1 MAAADL
7 SVVRVSVLGPLRVT
21 VDGAPAVLGGPRQ
34 RSVLARLALAGGAVV
49 STDRIVHDLW
59 EGEPPPKALASL
71 QVHVSHLRRA
81 LEPTRQRRA
90 AAGVLVSAAP
100 GYALHLPREAV
111 DAWRFEDRV
120 AQALG
125 TTGAQDR
132 RQLLDDALADWH
144 GPAYAEVADTAW
156 AAPEVARLDELRLV
170 AREGRAEAD
179 LELGRATAVVPELE
193 RLVHD
198 VPARERAVRL
208 LALALYRSG
217 RQGDALTALRRV
229 REHLADELGV
239 DPGPEL
245 RRLEA
250 AVLQQAPS
258 LDVAPAPAPH
268 PVVVAPP
275 TPPARTAIGR
285 SAELR
290 RLLEAADGARA
301 GATVVW
307 VGGEAG
313 AGKTT
318 LVEAAAEEL
327 RGRGW
332 QVSWGRCP
340 EVDGAPPAWPWQ
352 EIVRG
357 LAGGGSLPGDAPQNA
372 FSLGR
377 AVADRLRAAAQGR
390 SLLVVLDDTHRADEL
405 TLQLLRQVVV
415 QLAGQPVLVLAT
427 FRDTEDGDEL
437 AATRAALAAASAA
450 HLTLTGLD
458 DAGVAVLAGAYGLDG
473 ASPGDLALLRERTG
487 GNPLFVRELTRLMV
501 SEGPA
506 AARSSVPAGVREVLR
521 RRVARLPGPAVT
533 ALRQAAVLGREVDV
547 DLLAAVAGRDP
558 DELLDALETAV
569 LAGLLDE
576 PAPGRVRFSH
586 ALVRDTLYEDTPL
599 LRRSRVHAAALAV
612 LSAQGG
618 ADAATLAHHAVA
630 SASPATAP
638 AAVRLVVAAA
648 RAAEA
653 VGAPADA
660 ARQWASALRM
670 HELAGARAGGDEA
683 LLDLLLPSIPAHA
696 RAGNAVVAREQQ
708 RLAVRAAARLGR
720 RDLHVAALAAWDAPL
735 VWTVRD
741 DGAQDPELLQP
752 LLELLETPAGEDL
765 PDDVRARLWVA
776 LFREVEGVDDARTER
791 AGTQAVELA
800 RRVPDD
806 RRLLCAA
813 LNVRGYAAL
822 GPDLA
827 DRREEFAE
835 ELLAVATAAGATD
848 HQAVAHWLLFLAAS
862 ARTELVSARRHGD
875 AAVAFSGSGQLG
887 HVLAAV
893 GIHAGALLVLAGRSA
908 EGRERY
914 EQLAARLVE
923 TGQMN
928 GGMLAVIGRF
938 VAGFADGD
946 LSGSVAD
953 FDWLR
958 TAMPGALAESV
969 TLTFLDA
976 GREADARAAWAT
988 RRPIARDYFWLATT
1002 TLRAHAAARLGEVPV
1017 ASAAYAELLP
1027 WAGRIAGLDNG
1038 TLVVGPVDDALAAV
1052 AALVGDDAA
1061 AERHRRDAAGV
1072 RRRLATELAAAG
1084 V

>member
-1 MAAADL
+1 MAL
-7 SVVRVSVLGPLRVT
+7 VPVRVSVLGPLRVT
-21 VDGAPAVLGGPRQ
+21 VDGAAAVLGGPRQ
-34 RSVLARLALAGGAVV
+34 RSVLARLVAAGGAVV
-49 STDRIVHDLW
+49 PTDRIAHDLW

-81 LEPTRQRRA
+81 LEPTRERRA
-90 AAGVLVSAAP
+90 AAGVLVSAPP
-100 GYALHLPREAV
+100 GYALHLPREGV

-120 AQALG
+120 AQATG
-125 TTGAQDR
+125 TTDAAAR
-132 RQLLDDALADWH
+132 RRLLEEALADWA

-170 AREGRAEAD
+170 AREGRAEAE
-179 LELGRATAVVPELE
+179 LELGHAAAVVPELE

-198 VPARERAVRL
+198 SPARERAVRL

-217 RQGDALTALRRV
+217 RQGDALAALRRV
-229 REHLADELGV
+229 REHLAEELGV

-250 AVLQQAPS
+250 AVLEQSPS
-258 LDVAPAPAPH
+258 LDVAPAPAPRA
-268 PVVVAPP
+268 VVLAPP
-275 TPPARTAIGR
+275 APAPRRAVGR
-285 SAELR
+285 AAELD
-290 RLLEAADGARA
+290 RLLAVAEGV
-301 GATVVW
+301 ATGSVVW
-307 VGGEAG
+307 IGGEAG

-318 LVEAAAEEL
+318 LVEAAAEAL
-327 RGRGW
+327 RERGW
-332 QVSWGRCP
+332 RVAWGRCP

-352 EIVRG
+352 EVVRA
-357 LAGGGSLPGDAPQNA
+357 LAGADPLPDDAPQNA
-372 FSLGR
+372 FWLAR
-377 AVADRLRAAAQGR
+377 TVADRLRAAADGQP
-390 SLLVVLDDTHRADEL
+390 LLVVLDDTHRADEL
-405 TLQLLRQVVV
+405 TLQLLRQVVD
-415 QLAGQPVLVLAT
+415 QLAGAPVLVLAT
-427 FRDTEDGDEL
+427 FRSTEDGDAL
-437 AATRAALAAASAA
+437 AATRAALAGASAA
-450 HLTLTGLD
+450 HLSLAGLD
-458 DAGVAVLAGAYGLDG
+458 DGGVAVLARAYGLDG
-473 ASPGDLALLRERTG
+473 ASAADLALLRERTG

-501 SEGPA
+501 SEGPS
-506 AARSSVPAGVREVLR
+506 AARAGVPVGVREVLR
-521 RRVARLPGPAVT
+521 RRVERLPGPAVT

-599 LRRSRVHAAALAV
+599 LRRSRVHATALQE
-612 LSAQGG
+612 LTERGD

-630 SASPATAP
+630 AASPATA
-638 AAVRLVVAAA
+638 AEAVPLVVAAA

-653 VGAPADA
+653 LGAHADA

-670 HELAGARAGGDEA
+670 HELAGTRAGGDEA
-683 LLDLLLPSIPAHA
+683 LLALLLPSIAAHA

-708 RLAVRAAARLGR
+708 RLAVRAAARVGR
-720 RDLHVAALAAWDAPL
+720 RDLRIAALAGWDAPL

-765 PDDVRARLWVA
+765 PDDVRARLEVA
-776 LFREVEGVDDARTER
+776 LFREVEGVDDERSER
-791 AGTQAVELA
+791 ASASAVALA
-800 RRVPDD
+800 RRVPGDG
-806 RRLLCAA
+806 RLLCAA
-813 LNVRGYAAL
+813 LNVRGYLAL

-827 DRREEFAE
+827 DVREENAE
-835 ELLAVATAAGATD
+835 ELLAVATAIGATD

-862 ARTELVSARRHGD
+862 ARTELAAARRHGD
-875 AAVAFSGSGQLG
+875 SAVALSGSGQLG
-887 HVLAAV
+887 HVLSAV
-893 GIHAGALLVLAGRSA
+893 GIHSGALLVLAGRVA

-938 VAGFADGD
+938 VAGFAAGD

-953 FDWLR
+953 FEWLR
-958 TAMPGALAESV
+958 TAMPGALGDAV
-969 TLTFLDA
+969 TITFLDA
-976 GREADARAAWAT
+976 GREADARAAWAA
-988 RRPIARDYFWLATT
+988 RRPVPRDYFWLATT
-1002 TLRAHAAARLGEVPV
+1002 TLRAQAAARLGDAPV
-1017 ASAAYAELLP
+1017 AAAAYAELLP
-1027 WAGRIAGLDNG
+1027 WAGRVAGLDNG

-1052 AALVGDDAA
+1052 AASLGDAAA
-1061 AERHRRDAAGV
+1061 AERHRRDAAEV
-1072 RRRLATELAAAG
+1072 RRRLAAELAAAG

>member
-1 MAAADL
+1 MSGDL
-7 SVVRVSVLGPLRVT
+7 PVVRVSVLGPLRIT
-21 VDGAPAVLGGPRQ
+21 VDGAPAALGGPRQ
-34 RSVLARLALAGGAVV
+34 RSVLARLVVAGGAVV

-120 AQALG
+120 VQAHG
-125 TTGAQDR
+125 TPDAAAR
-132 RQLLDDALADWH
+132 RRLLDDALADWR

-170 AREGRAEAD
+170 AREDRAETD
-179 LELGRATAVVPELE
+179 LELGHAAAVVPELE

-198 VPARERAVRL
+198 SPARERAVRL
-208 LALALYRSG
+208 LTLALYRSG
-217 RQGDALTALRRV
+217 RQGDALGALRRV

-250 AVLQQAPS
+250 AVLEQAPS
-258 LDVAPAPAPH
+258 LDAAPAAAPRAAVVAAPVPAPRRA
-268 PVVVAPP
+268 V
-275 TPPARTAIGR
+275 GR
-285 SAELR
+285 AAELR
-290 RLLEAADGARA
+290 RLLTAAEGAHA
-301 GATVVW
+301 GTAVVW
-307 VGGEAG
+307 IGGEAG

-327 RGRGW
+327 RARGW
-332 QVSWGRCP
+332 QVAWGRCP

-352 EIVRG
+352 EVVRG
-357 LAGGGSLPGDAPQNA
+357 LAGGEELPADAPQSA
-372 FSLGR
+372 FWLAR
-377 AVADRLRAAAQGR
+377 TVADRLRSVAR
-390 SLLVVLDDTHRADEL
+390 EHPLLVVLDDTHRADEL
-405 TLQLLRQVVV
+405 TLQLLRQVVD
-415 QLAGQPVLVLAT
+415 QLSGEPVLVLAT
-427 FRDTEDGDEL
+427 FRDTEDGEGL

-450 HLTLTGLD
+450 HLELTGLD
-458 DAGVAVLAGAYGLDG
+458 DAGVAVLAAANGLDG
-473 ASPGDLALLRERTG
+473 ASDGDLGLLRERTG

-506 AARSSVPAGVREVLR
+506 AARTSVPAGVREVLR
-521 RRVARLPGPAVT
+521 RRVERLPAPAVT
-533 ALRQAAVLGREVDV
+533 ALRQAAVLGRDVDV
-547 DLLAAVAGRDP
+547 DLLSAVAGRDP

-576 PAPGRVRFSH
+576 PAPGRVRFTH

-599 LRRSRVHAAALAV
+599 LRRSRVHAAALSV
-612 LSAQGG
+612 LTTAGG

-630 SASPATAP
+630 AASPATA
-638 AAVRLVVAAA
+638 AEAVGLVVAAA
-648 RAAEA
+648 RAAES
-653 VGAPADA
+653 VGAHADA

-670 HELAGARAGGDEA
+670 QELAGPRAGGDEA
-683 LLDLLLPSIPAHA
+683 LLELLLPSISAHA
-696 RAGNAVVAREQQ
+696 RAGNAVVARVQQ
-708 RLAVRAAARLGR
+708 REAVRAAGRLGR
-720 RDLHVAALAAWDAPL
+720 RDLRVAALAGWDAPL

-741 DGAQDPELLQP
+741 DGAQDPELLHP
-752 LLELLETPAGEDL
+752 LLELLETEAGADL

-776 LFREVEGVDDARTER
+776 LFREVEGVDDDR
-791 AGTQAVELA
+791 AGRASAEAVRLA
-800 RRVPDD
+800 RLVPGDG
-806 RRLLCAA
+806 RLLCAA
-813 LNVRGYAAL
+813 LNARGYFAL

-827 DRREEFAE
+827 DRREENAE
-835 ELLAVATAAGATD
+835 ELLAVATAAAATD

-862 ARTELVSARRHGD
+862 ARTDLAGARRHGD
-875 AAVAFSGSGQLG
+875 SAVALSGSGQLG
-887 HVLAAV
+887 HVLGAV
-893 GIHAGALLVLAGRSA
+893 GIHAGALLVLAGRVA

-914 EQLAARLVE
+914 EQHAARLAE

-938 VAGFADGD
+938 VAGFATGD

-953 FDWLR
+953 FDWMR
-958 TAMPGALAESV
+958 TAMPGALGDAV
-969 TLTFLDA
+969 ALTFLDV
-976 GREADARAAWAT
+976 GREDDARSAWAT
-988 RRPIARDYFWLATT
+988 RRPVPRDYFWLATT
-1002 TLRAHAAARLGEVPV
+1002 TLRAHAAARLGDV
-1017 ASAAYAELLP
+1017 AVAERARADLLP

-1038 TLVVGPVDDALAAV
+1038 TLVLGPVDDALAAV
-1052 AALVGDDAA
+1052 ADVLGDPAA
-1061 AERHRRDAAGV
+1061 AERHRRDAAEV
-1072 RRRLATELAAAG
+1072 RRRLAVELAAAG